1 MTTDVEIVGQDRPPA
16 EEAAPEKASL
26 GQRALGNITSG
37 NLGIFPI
44 AIGLVF
50 IVVFFSFK
58 ATNFF
63 TAANFINIIVQM
75 AGTAMLAYGV
85 VFVLL
90 LGEIDLSISYVAG
103 IGALTVAILQN
114 PGSPARF
121 VGIQL
126 SSHEL
131 NGLIAMVVALVACAV
146 IGVIQGSVVAK
157 VGVPSFVVTQAGF
170 LIWQGVILHRLEVP
184 GSIIIQDRW
193 INYTAN
199 YTFSHFAGWLIA
211 GIISGLYALGTLGGG
226 IGKRRAGIVVQDPAL
241 LLGKVVAVVAASLA
255 TVAICNHVNV
265 QGTPLGLPLP
275 GVIIV
280 VFLVALTYLAKRT
293 TFGRHV
299 YAVGGNAEAAR
310 RAGINVS
317 RIRIL
322 VFMISGFM
330 AGVGGIILAGNLQSV
345 GPDQGGGTLL
355 LDAIS
360 AAVIG
365 GTSLFGGRGEVR
377 AAVLGSA
384 VIATIANGLFILG
397 YQPGTIFIITG
408 CILLGAVTLDTIA
421 RRRQAKTG
429 R

>member
-1 MTTDVEIVGQDRPPA
+1 VTTST
-16 EEAAPEKASL
+16 EAAQAFDVAPPEESL
-26 GQRALGNITSG
+26 GTRIWENLKGG
-37 NLGIFPI
+37 NLGSLPVIV
-44 AIGLVF
+44 GLTV
-50 IVVFFSFK
+50 IVILFAFTAS
-58 ATNFF
+58 NFF
-63 TAANFINIIVQM
+63 TAVNFNNIIVQM
-75 AGTAMLAYGV
+75 AGTTMLAFGV

-90 LGEIDLSISYVAG
+90 LGEIDLSIAYLSGIVGVLAAELQKPDSGHFLPGILPILVALLLG
-103 IGALTVAILQN
+103 VAIGAFQ
-114 PGSPARF
+114 GSF
-121 VGIQL
+121 
-126 SSHEL
+126 
-131 NGLIAMVVALVACAV
+131 VAL
-146 IGVIQGSVVAK
+146 I
-157 VGVPSFVVTQAGF
+157 GVPSFVVTLAG
-170 LIWQGVILHRLEVP
+170 LLAWQGFVQRTLGAAGP
-184 GSIIIQDRW
+184 IIIQNKW
-193 INYTAN
+193 INYTAA
-199 YTFSHFAGWLIA
+199 YFFSKTAGWLIW
-211 GIISGLYALGTLGGG
+211 ALITVAYVGSTAWAV
-226 IGKRRAGIVVQDPAL
+226 IGKRRHGVAIQYPLLVAAKAVGIPAGAAVVVIICNNDRGVPLAGLEMIFFL
-241 LLGKVVAVVAASLA
+241 LLW
-255 TVAICNHVNV
+255 
-265 QGTPLGLPLP
+265 
-275 GVIIV
+275 
-280 VFLVALTYLAKRT
+280 TYVAKRT

-310 RAGINVS
+310 RAGISVA

-345 GPDQGGGTLL
+345 DPNQGGGTLL

-408 CILLGAVTLDTIA
+408 CILLSAVTLDTIA